1 MWQEKR
7 KSVHYR
13 QAFQIHDAPFQICHG
28 VWRPCF
34 QGSRE
39 GGVPWRIRRAL
50 ARTGLRR
57 PERRYRPVCSSHGSS
72 VLLFLGLL
80 SLGWLPCPPAR
91 ISCGTSGAILE
102 VGTVELFPR
111 IHTTGCVDLPF
122 THWPGCPTGPV
133 GCVSTDHTLHDSDTV
148 SKPPGVLR
156 QIRQWKA
163 HVLKACDL
171 PLYDAIP
178 GTCRH
183 LPAKSKAFA
192 PGTLVVYW
200 ARQPLVRNRVK
211 TNLKYLKRIAEKSEI
226 GVPSGLSTF

>member
-1 MWQEKR
+1 M
-7 KSVHYR
+7 
-13 QAFQIHDAPFQICHG
+13 
-28 VWRPCF
+28 
-34 QGSRE
+34 
-39 GGVPWRIRRAL
+39 
-50 ARTGLRR
+50 
-57 PERRYRPVCSSHGSS
+57 
-72 VLLFLGLL
+72 LLFLGLL

-91 ISCGTSGAILE
+91 ISCGTSAAILE

-148 SKPPGVLR
+148 SKPPGVFR
-156 QIRQWKA
+156 QIRRWKA

-171 PLYDAIP
+171 PLCDAIP

-183 LPAKSKAFA
+183 LPAKSNAFA

-200 ARQPLVRNRVK
+200 ARQPLVRDRVK
-211 TNLKYLKRIAEKSEI
+211 TNSRTSNESLKNLKLCAFMFEHLLNIDTVLDRITWENLGRLYTWKCELWRL
-226 GVPSGLSTF
+226 GNFDPVLPSSQALLHEEGQKARWFHPHTLPHRPHVHQSSDG